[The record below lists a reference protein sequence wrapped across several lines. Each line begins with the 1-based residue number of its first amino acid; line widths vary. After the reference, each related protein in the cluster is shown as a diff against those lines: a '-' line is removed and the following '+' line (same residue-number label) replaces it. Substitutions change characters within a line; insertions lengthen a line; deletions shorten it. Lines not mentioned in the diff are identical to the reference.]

1 MQLKIRGGTGRRS
14 KVRSHQGVGVTE
26 NSAAKGDHLESK
38 CRFSVRGPSSGSFPK
53 SRAQG
58 NEEEPA
64 EDLCGGSQ

>member
-1 MQLKIRGGTGRRS
+1 M
-14 KVRSHQGVGVTE
+14 GVTE

-38 CRFSVRGPSSGSFPK
+38 CRYSVRRPSSGSFPK

-64 EDLCGGSQ
+64 GDVCGSSQ